1 MPEQFHIF
9 GFYSKKSIMSVE
21 TNPLLSEFTTAYESA
36 PFDIIKLNHFLPAFT
51 EGIKIARKEID
62 EIANSVELPSF
73 ENTIEAMEYSGQ
85 KLDRVASIFFN
96 LNHANTNDEM
106 QALAR
111 EVSPMLTEFSN
122 DIIMNDK
129 LFSRVK
135 EVYQQ
140 KDKLELKLEQEKL
153 LNDRYKAFVR
163 SGANL
168 EKEKKEQIREIS
180 KDLSKL
186 TLQFG
191 ENVLAATNNFELLI
205 SNEKDLSG
213 LPEGIIEAALSAAKE
228 KGKEGWLFNLQ
239 FPSYVPFM
247 QYSDKREL
255 REKMFKAYSSRCF
268 NDEFDNQKNVKRIV
282 ELRLKRVQLFGYT
295 SYADFVLEERMAQTS
310 NQVFTFLSQLL
321 DASMPKAKQEFK
333 ELQDYAKSLGAD
345 FKLERWDWAYYAEK
359 LKTEKFDI
367 NDEIT
372 RPYFE
377 LDRVKNGIFSLATRL
392 YGIKFKLNSSLSKY
406 HEDVNVYEVFDEK
419 GEFLSL
425 LYTDFHPRSSK
436 QGGAWMTSF
445 VDQYRKDGKDHRP
458 HISIVCN
465 FTKPSKTKP
474 SLLTF
479 NEVTTF
485 LHEFGHAL
493 HGMLSKCTYSSLS
506 GTNVYRDF
514 VELPSQFMENFATQK
529 EWLDEVAVHYETGE
543 KIPADLVQKIIDS
556 ENFLSGYS
564 FVRQI
569 SFGLNDMAWHSVSE
583 PVNEELA
590 AFENKAMASTEL
602 FDPIETSCMS
612 TSFSH
617 IFAGGYGAGYYGYK
631 WAEVLDADAFDA
643 FKSRGVFN
651 KEIAHSFRENILEKG
666 GSEHPM
672 NLYMK
677 FRGKE
682 PSIEALLKRSG
693 LK

>member
-1 MPEQFHIF
+1 MTVH
-9 GFYSKKSIMSVE
+9 
-21 TNPLLSEFTTAYESA
+21 TNPLLNKFTTPYEAA
-36 PFDIIKLNHFLPAFT
+36 PFESIELNHFLPAFT
-51 EGIKIARKEID
+51 ESIDIAKKEID
-62 EIANSVELPSF
+62 QIVDNTEEPNFV
-73 ENTIEAMEYSGQ
+73 NTIEALEYSGHQ
-85 KLDRVASIFFN
+85 LDRVASIFFN

-122 DIIMNDK
+122 DIIMNEK
-129 LFSRVK
+129 LFARVK
-135 EVYQQ
+135 DVYHQ
-140 KDKLELKLEQEKL
+140 KKELKLTVEQEKL
-153 LNDRYKAFVR
+153 LTDRYKSFVR

-168 EKEKKEQIREIS
+168 EKEKKDQIREIS
-180 KDLSKL
+180 KELSKL

-191 ENVLAATNNFELLI
+191 ENVLAATNNFELHI
-205 SNEKDLSG
+205 TDKNELSG
-213 LPEGIIEAALSAAKE
+213 LPDGIIEAAAIVAKE
-228 KGKEGWLFNLQ
+228 KDKEGWIFTLQ

-247 QYSDKREL
+247 QYSDIREL
-255 REKMFKAYSSRCF
+255 REKMFKVYSSRCF
-268 NDEFDNQKNVKRIV
+268 NDKFDNQKILKRIV
-282 ELRLKRVQLFGYT
+282 ELRLKKVQLFGYT
-295 SYADFVLEERMAQTS
+295 SYADFVLEERMAKKSSKVTD
-310 NQVFTFLSQLL
+310 FLTELL
-321 DASMPKAKQEFK
+321 DASMPKAKEEFK
-333 ELQDYAKSLGAD
+333 ELQAYAKSLGAD

-359 LKTEKFDI
+359 LKTEKFDV

-377 LDRVKNGIFSLATRL
+377 LERVKKGIFSLAARL
-392 YGIKFKLNSSLSKY
+392 YGIKFNINPNLPKY
-406 HEDVNVYEVFDEK
+406 HKDVDVYEVTDDK

-445 VDQYRKDGKDHRP
+445 VDQYRKNGTDHRP

-465 FTKPSKTKP
+465 FTKPSETKP

-529 EWLDEVAVHYETGE
+529 EWLDDVAEHYQTGE
-543 KIPADLVQKIIDS
+543 KIPAEIVQKIIDS

-569 SFGLNDMAWHSVSE
+569 SFGLNDMAWHSVTE
-583 PVNEELA
+583 PVADEVSV
-590 AFENKAMASTEL
+590 FEDKAMTSTEL
-602 FDPIETSCMS
+602 FDRVETSCMS
-612 TSFSH
+612 TAFSH

-643 FKSRGVFN
+643 FKSAGIFN
-651 KEIAHSFRENILEKG
+651 KEVAKSFKENILEKG
-666 GSEHPM
+666 GSDHPM
-672 NLYMK
+672 NLYLK

-682 PSIEALLKRSG
+682 PSIEPLLKRSG

>member
-1 MPEQFHIF
+1 MTVH
-9 GFYSKKSIMSVE
+9 
-21 TNPLLSEFTTAYESA
+21 TNPLLNEFTTPYEAA
-36 PFDIIKLNHFLPAFT
+36 PFESIELNHFLPAFT
-51 EGIKIARKEID
+51 ESIEIAKKEID
-62 EIANSVELPSF
+62 QIVDNAEEPNFV
-73 ENTIEAMEYSGQ
+73 NTIEALEYSGHQ
-85 KLDRVASIFFN
+85 LDRAASIFFN

-122 DIIMNDK
+122 DIIMNEK
-129 LFSRVK
+129 LFARVK
-135 EVYQQ
+135 DVYHQ
-140 KDKLELKLEQEKL
+140 KSELKLTVEQEKL
-153 LNDRYKAFVR
+153 LTDRYKSFVR

-168 EKEKKEQIREIS
+168 EKEKKDQIREIS
-180 KDLSKL
+180 KELSKL

-191 ENVLAATNNFELLI
+191 ENVLAATNNFELHI
-205 SNEKDLSG
+205 TDKNELSG
-213 LPEGIIEAALSAAKE
+213 LPDGIIEAAGIVAKE
-228 KGKEGWLFNLQ
+228 EDKEGWIFTLQ

-247 QYSDKREL
+247 QYSDIREL
-255 REKMFKAYSSRCF
+255 REKMFKVYSSRCF
-268 NDEFDNQKNVKRIV
+268 NDKFDNQKIVKRIV
-282 ELRLKRVQLFGYT
+282 ELRLKKVQLFGYT
-295 SYADFVLEERMAQTS
+295 SYADFVLEERMAKQSSKVTD
-310 NQVFTFLSQLL
+310 FLTELL
-321 DASMPKAKQEFK
+321 DASMPKAKEEFK
-333 ELQDYAKSLGAD
+333 ELQAYAKSLGAD

-359 LKTEKFDI
+359 LKTEKFDV

-377 LDRVKNGIFSLATRL
+377 LERVKKGIFSLAARL
-392 YGIKFKLNSSLSKY
+392 YGIKFNINPNLPKY
-406 HEDVNVYEVFDEK
+406 HKDVDVYEVTDDK

-445 VDQYRKDGKDHRP
+445 VDQYRKKGTDHRP

-465 FTKPSKTKP
+465 FTKPSEIKP

-529 EWLDEVAVHYETGE
+529 EWLDDVAEHYQTGE
-543 KIPADLVQKIIDS
+543 KIPAEIVQKIIDS

-569 SFGLNDMAWHSVSE
+569 SFGLNDMAWHSVTE
-583 PVNEELA
+583 PVADEVSV
-590 AFENKAMASTEL
+590 FEDKAMSSTEL
-602 FDPIETSCMS
+602 FDRVETSCMS
-612 TSFSH
+612 TAFSH

-643 FKSRGVFN
+643 FKSAGIFN
-651 KEIAHSFRENILEKG
+651 KEIAKSFKENILEKG
-666 GSEHPM
+666 GSDHPM
-672 NLYMK
+672 NLYLK

-682 PSIEALLKRSG
+682 PSIEPLLKRSG

>member
-1 MPEQFHIF
+1 MT
-9 GFYSKKSIMSVE
+9 VD
-21 TNPLLSEFTTAYESA
+21 TNPLLNKFTTPYESV
-36 PFDIIKLNHFLPAFT
+36 PFEIIELDHFLPAFT
-51 EGIKIARKEID
+51 ESIKIARKEID
-62 EIANSVELPSF
+62 QIVDNTEEPNFV
-73 ENTIEAMEYSGQ
+73 NTIEALEYSGHQ
-85 KLDRVASIFFN
+85 LDRVASIFFN

-122 DIIMNDK
+122 DIIMNEK
-129 LFSRVK
+129 LFARVK
-135 EVYQQ
+135 DVYHQ
-140 KDKLELKLEQEKL
+140 KSELKLTIEQEKL
-153 LNDRYKAFVR
+153 LTDRYKSFVR

-168 EKEKKEQIREIS
+168 EKEKKDQIREIS
-180 KDLSKL
+180 KELSKL

-191 ENVLAATNNFELLI
+191 ENVLAATNNFELHI
-205 SNEKDLSG
+205 TDKKDLSG
-213 LPEGIIEAALSAAKE
+213 LPDGIIEAAGIVAKE
-228 KGKEGWLFNLQ
+228 KDKEGWVFTLQ
-239 FPSYVPFM
+239 FPSYVPFI
-247 QYSDKREL
+247 QYSDIREL
-255 REKMFKAYSSRCF
+255 REKMFKVYSSRCF
-268 NDEFDNQKNVKRIV
+268 NDKFDNQKILKRIV
-282 ELRLKRVQLFGYT
+282 ELRLKKVQLFGYT
-295 SYADFVLEERMAQTS
+295 SYADFVLEERMAKKSSKVTD
-310 NQVFTFLSQLL
+310 FLTELL
-321 DASMPKAKQEFK
+321 DASMPKAKEEFK
-333 ELQDYAKSLGAD
+333 ELQAYAKSLGAD

-359 LKTEKFDI
+359 LKTEKFDV

-377 LDRVKNGIFSLATRL
+377 LERVKKGIFSLATRL
-392 YGIKFKLNSSLSKY
+392 YGIKFNINPNLPKY
-406 HEDVNVYEVFDEK
+406 HKDVDVYEVTDDK

-445 VDQYRKDGKDHRP
+445 VDQYRKKGTDHRP

-465 FTKPSKTKP
+465 FTKPSETKP

-529 EWLDEVAVHYETGE
+529 EWLDDVAEHYKTGE
-543 KIPADLVQKIIDS
+543 KIPAEIVQKIIDS

-569 SFGLNDMAWHSVSE
+569 SFGLNDMAWHSVTE
-583 PVNEELA
+583 PVSDEVSV
-590 AFENKAMASTEL
+590 FEDKAMSSTEL
-602 FDPIETSCMS
+602 FDRIETSCMS

-643 FKSRGVFN
+643 FKSAGIFN
-651 KEIAHSFRENILEKG
+651 KEVARSFRENILEKG
-666 GSEHPM
+666 GSDHPM
-672 NLYMK
+672 NLYLK

-682 PSIEALLKRSG
+682 PSIEPLLKRSG

>member
-1 MPEQFHIF
+1 MTVH
-9 GFYSKKSIMSVE
+9 
-21 TNPLLSEFTTAYESA
+21 TNPLLNEFTTPYESA
-36 PFDIIKLNHFLPAFT
+36 PFEKIELNHYLPAFT
-51 EGIKIARKEID
+51 ESVEIARKEID
-62 EIANSVELPSF
+62 QIADNTDQPNF
-73 ENTIEAMEYSGQ
+73 ANTIEALEYSGH

-111 EVSPMLTEFSN
+111 EISPILTEFSN
-122 DIIMNDK
+122 DIIMNEK

-135 EVYQQ
+135 EVYHQ
-140 KDKLELKLEQEKL
+140 KGELKLTVEQEKL
-153 LNDRYKAFVR
+153 LTDRYKSFVR

-168 EKEKKEQIREIS
+168 EKEKKDQIREIS
-180 KDLSKL
+180 KELSKL
-186 TLQFG
+186 TLLFG
-191 ENVLAATNNFELLI
+191 ENVLAATNDFALYI
-205 SNEKDLSG
+205 TDKKDLSG
-213 LPEGIIEAALSAAKE
+213 LPDGIIEAARTVAKE
-228 KGKEGWLFNLQ
+228 NNKEGWGFTLQ

-247 QYSDKREL
+247 QYSDNREL
-255 REKMFKAYSSRCF
+255 REKMFKAYTSRCF
-268 NDEFDNQKNVKRIV
+268 NDKYDNQETLKRIV
-282 ELRLKRVQLFGYT
+282 ELRLKKVQLFGYN
-295 SYADFVLEERMAQTS
+295 SYADFVLEERMAEKS
-310 NQVFTFLSQLL
+310 SKVFDFLTELL
-321 DASMPKAKQEFK
+321 NASMPKAKEEFQ

-345 FKLERWDWAYYAEK
+345 FKLERWDWSYFAEK
-359 LKTEKFDI
+359 LKTEKFDV

-377 LDRVKNGIFSLATRL
+377 LERVKKGIFSLATRL
-392 YGIKFKLNSSLSKY
+392 YGIKFNINPNLSKY
-406 HEDVNVYEVFDEK
+406 HQEVDVYEVTNDK

-425 LYTDFHPRSSK
+425 LYTDFHPRNSK

-445 VDQYRKDGKDHRP
+445 VDQYRENGIDHRP

-465 FTKPSKTKP
+465 FTKPGETKP

-506 GTNVYRDF
+506 GTSVYRDF

-529 EWLDEVAVHYETGE
+529 EWLDDVAEHYETGE
-543 KIPADLVQKIIDS
+543 KIPSEIVQKIIDS

-569 SFGLNDMAWHSVSE
+569 SFGLNDMAWHSVTK
-583 PVNEELA
+583 PVNDEVA
-590 AFENKAMASTEL
+590 VFEDKAMASTEL
-602 FDPIETSCMS
+602 FDRVETSCMS

-643 FKSRGVFN
+643 FKTAGIFN
-651 KEIAHSFRENILEKG
+651 KEIANSFRENILEKG
-666 GSEHPM
+666 GSDHPM
-672 NLYMK
+672 NLYLE

-682 PSIEALLKRSG
+682 PSIEPLLKRSG

>member
-1 MPEQFHIF
+1 MTVH
-9 GFYSKKSIMSVE
+9 
-21 TNPLLSEFTTAYESA
+21 TNPLLNEFTTPYESA
-36 PFDIIKLNHFLPAFT
+36 PFEIIELKHYLPAFT
-51 EGIKIARKEID
+51 ESIELARKEID
-62 EIANSVELPSF
+62 QIADNIDQPSF
-73 ENTIEAMEYSGQ
+73 ANTIEALEYSGH
-85 KLDRVASIFFN
+85 KLDRVSSIFFN

-111 EVSPMLTEFSN
+111 DVSPMLTEFSN
-122 DIIMNDK
+122 DIIMNEK

-135 EVYQQ
+135 EVYHQ
-140 KDKLELKLEQEKL
+140 KGELKLTVEQEKL
-153 LNDRYKAFVR
+153 LTDRYKSFVR

-168 EKEKKEQIREIS
+168 EKEKKDQIREIS
-180 KDLSKL
+180 KELSKL

-191 ENVLAATNNFELLI
+191 ENVLAATNDFELYI
-205 SNEKDLSG
+205 TDEKDLSG
-213 LPEGIIEAALSAAKE
+213 LPDGIIEAARAVAKE
-228 KGKEGWLFNLQ
+228 NNKEGWGFTLH

-247 QYSDKREL
+247 QYSDNREL
-255 REKMFKAYSSRCF
+255 REKMFKAYTSRCF
-268 NDEFDNQKNVKRIV
+268 KDKYDNQETLKRIV
-282 ELRLKRVQLFGYT
+282 ELRLKKVQLFGYN
-295 SYADFVLEERMAQTS
+295 SYADFVLEERMAKKS
-310 NQVFTFLSQLL
+310 SKVLDFLTELL
-321 DASMPKAKQEFK
+321 DASMPKAKEEFQE
-333 ELQDYAKSLGAD
+333 LYDYAKSLGAD
-345 FKLERWDWAYYAEK
+345 FKLERWDWSYYAEK
-359 LKTEKFDI
+359 LKTEKFDV

-377 LDRVKNGIFSLATRL
+377 LERVKKGIFSLATRL
-392 YGIKFKLNSSLSKY
+392 YGIEFKINPALSKY
-406 HEDVNVYEVFDEK
+406 HKEVDVYEVIDAK

-445 VDQYRKDGKDHRP
+445 MDQYCKNGTDHRP

-465 FTKPSKTKP
+465 FTKPSETKP

-506 GTNVYRDF
+506 GTSVYRDF

-529 EWLDEVAVHYETGE
+529 EWLDDVAEHYKTGE
-543 KIPADLVQKIIDS
+543 KIPSEIVQKIIDS

-569 SFGLNDMAWHSVSE
+569 SFGLNDMAWHSITKPVTDEVS
-583 PVNEELA
+583 V
-590 AFENKAMASTEL
+590 FEDKAMSSTEL
-602 FDPIETSCMS
+602 FDRVDTSCMS

-643 FKSRGVFN
+643 FKSAGIFN
-651 KEIAHSFRENILEKG
+651 NEIANSFRENILEKG
-666 GSEHPM
+666 GSDYPM
-672 NLYMK
+672 NLYLK

-682 PSIEALLKRSG
+682 PSIEPLLKRSG

>member
-1 MPEQFHIF
+1 MTVH
-9 GFYSKKSIMSVE
+9 
-21 TNPLLSEFTTAYESA
+21 TNPLLNEFTTPYEAA
-36 PFDIIKLNHFLPAFT
+36 PFESIELNHFLPAFT
-51 EGIKIARKEID
+51 ESIEIAKKEID
-62 EIANSVELPSF
+62 QIVDNAEEPNFV
-73 ENTIEAMEYSGQ
+73 NTIEALEYSGHQ
-85 KLDRVASIFFN
+85 LDRAASIFFN

-122 DIIMNDK
+122 DIIMNEK
-129 LFSRVK
+129 LFARVK
-135 EVYQQ
+135 DVYHQ
-140 KDKLELKLEQEKL
+140 KSELKLTVEQEKL
-153 LNDRYKAFVR
+153 LTDRYKSFVR

-168 EKEKKEQIREIS
+168 EKEKKDQIREIS
-180 KDLSKL
+180 KELSKL

-191 ENVLAATNNFELLI
+191 ENVLAATNNFELHI
-205 SNEKDLSG
+205 TDKNELSG
-213 LPEGIIEAALSAAKE
+213 LPDGIIEAAGIVAKE
-228 KGKEGWLFNLQ
+228 EDKEGWIFTLQ

-247 QYSDKREL
+247 QYSDIREL
-255 REKMFKAYSSRCF
+255 REKMFKVYSSRCF
-268 NDEFDNQKNVKRIV
+268 NDKFDNQKIVKRIV
-282 ELRLKRVQLFGYT
+282 ELRLKKVQLFGYT
-295 SYADFVLEERMAQTS
+295 SYADFVLEERMAKQSSKVTD
-310 NQVFTFLSQLL
+310 FLTELL
-321 DASMPKAKQEFK
+321 DASMPKAKEEFK
-333 ELQDYAKSLGAD
+333 ELQAYAKSLGAD

-359 LKTEKFDI
+359 LKTEKFNV

-377 LDRVKNGIFSLATRL
+377 LERVKKGIFSLAARL
-392 YGIKFKLNSSLSKY
+392 YGIKFNINPKLPKY
-406 HEDVNVYEVFDEK
+406 HKDVDVYEVTDDK

-445 VDQYRKDGKDHRP
+445 VDQYRKKGTDHRP

-465 FTKPSKTKP
+465 FTKPSEIKP

-529 EWLDEVAVHYETGE
+529 EWLDDVAEHYQTGE
-543 KIPADLVQKIIDS
+543 KIPAEIVQKIIDS

-569 SFGLNDMAWHSVSE
+569 SFGLNDMAWHSVTE
-583 PVNEELA
+583 PVADEVSV
-590 AFENKAMASTEL
+590 FEDKAMSSTEL
-602 FDPIETSCMS
+602 FDRVETSCMS
-612 TSFSH
+612 TAFSH

-643 FKSRGVFN
+643 FKSAGIFN
-651 KEIAHSFRENILEKG
+651 KEIANSFKENILEKG
-666 GSEHPM
+666 GSDHPM
-672 NLYMK
+672 NLYLK

-682 PSIEALLKRSG
+682 PSIEPLLKRSG

>member
-1 MPEQFHIF
+1 MTVH
-9 GFYSKKSIMSVE
+9 
-21 TNPLLSEFTTAYESA
+21 TNPLLNEFTTPYESA
-36 PFDIIKLNHFLPAFT
+36 PFEKIELNHYLPAFT
-51 EGIKIARKEID
+51 ESVEIARKEID
-62 EIANSVELPSF
+62 QIAENTDKPNF
-73 ENTIEAMEYSGQ
+73 ANTIEAIEYSGH

-122 DIIMNDK
+122 DIIMNEN

-135 EVYQQ
+135 AVYHQ
-140 KDKLELKLEQEKL
+140 KGELKLTVEQEKL
-153 LNDRYKAFVR
+153 LTDRYKSFVR

-168 EKEKKEQIREIS
+168 EKEKKDQIREIS
-180 KDLSKL
+180 KELSKL

-191 ENVLAATNNFELLI
+191 ENVLAATNDFELYI
-205 SNEKDLSG
+205 TDRKDLSG
-213 LPEGIIEAALSAAKE
+213 LPDGIIEAASTVAKE
-228 KGKEGWLFNLQ
+228 NNKEGWGFTLQ

-247 QYSDKREL
+247 QYSDNREL
-255 REKMFKAYSSRCF
+255 REKMFKAYTSRCF
-268 NDEFDNQKNVKRIV
+268 NDKYDNQETLKRIV
-282 ELRLKRVQLFGYT
+282 ELRLKKVQLFGYI
-295 SYADFVLEERMAQTS
+295 SYADFVLEERMAEKS
-310 NQVFTFLSQLL
+310 SKVIDFLTELL
-321 DASMPKAKQEFK
+321 DASMPKAKEEFQ

-345 FKLERWDWAYYAEK
+345 FKLERWDWSYYAEK
-359 LKTEKFDI
+359 LKTEKFDV

-377 LDRVKNGIFSLATRL
+377 LERVKKGIFSLATRL
-392 YGIKFKLNSSLSKY
+392 YGIKFTINSNLSKY
-406 HEDVNVYEVFDEK
+406 HEEVDVYEVTNNK

-425 LYTDFHPRSSK
+425 LYTDFHPRNSK

-445 VDQYRKDGKDHRP
+445 VDQYRENGLDHRP

-465 FTKPSKTKP
+465 FTKPSETKP

-506 GTNVYRDF
+506 GTSVYRDF

-529 EWLDEVAVHYETGE
+529 EWLDDVAEHYETGE
-543 KIPADLVQKIIDS
+543 KIPAEIVQKIIDS

-569 SFGLNDMAWHSVSE
+569 SFGLNDMAWHSVTK
-583 PVNEELA
+583 PVTDEVFV
-590 AFENKAMASTEL
+590 FEDKAMSSTEL
-602 FDPIETSCMS
+602 FDRVATSCMS

-643 FKSRGVFN
+643 FKSAGIFN
-651 KEIAHSFRENILEKG
+651 KEIANSFRENILEKG
-666 GSEHPM
+666 GSDHPM
-672 NLYMK
+672 NLYLE

-682 PSIEALLKRSG
+682 PSIEPLLKRSG

>member
-1 MPEQFHIF
+1 MTVH
-9 GFYSKKSIMSVE
+9 
-21 TNPLLSEFTTAYESA
+21 TNPLLKEFTTPYESA
-36 PFDIIKLNHFLPAFT
+36 PFELIELNHFLPAFT
-51 EGIKIARKEID
+51 KSIEMARKEIN
-62 EIANSVELPSF
+62 EIAESSDKPNF
-73 ENTIEAMEYSGQ
+73 KNTIEALEYSGH

-122 DIIMNDK
+122 DIIMNEK

-135 EVYQQ
+135 VVYHQ
-140 KDKLELKLEQEKL
+140 KNELKLTIEQEKL
-153 LNDRYKAFVR
+153 LTDRYKSFVR

-168 EKEKKEQIREIS
+168 EKVKKDQIREIS
-180 KDLSKL
+180 KELSKL

-191 ENVLAATNNFELLI
+191 ENVLAATNSFELYI
-205 SNEKDLSG
+205 TDKKELSG
-213 LPEGIIEAALSAAKE
+213 LPDGIIEAASMVAKE
-228 KGKEGWLFNLQ
+228 KGKEGWVFTLQ

-247 QYSDKREL
+247 QYSDVREL
-255 REKMFKAYSSRCF
+255 REKMFKVYSSRCF
-268 NDEFDNQKNVKRIV
+268 NDKFDNQKILKRIV
-282 ELRLKRVQLFGYT
+282 ELRLKKVQLFGYK
-295 SYADFVLEERMAQTS
+295 SYADFVLEERMAEKS
-310 NQVFTFLSQLL
+310 SKVIDFLNELL
-321 DASMPKAKQEFK
+321 NASMPKAKEEFQ
-333 ELQDYAKSLGAD
+333 ELQAYAKKLGAS

-359 LKTEKFDI
+359 LKTEKFDV

-377 LDRVKNGIFSLATRL
+377 LERVKKGVFSLATRL
-392 YGIKFKLNSSLSKY
+392 YGIEFKINNALSKY
-406 HEDVNVYEVFDEK
+406 HKEVEVYEVLDEK

-425 LYTDFHPRSSK
+425 LYTDFHPRNSK

-445 VDQYRKDGKDHRP
+445 VDQYRKNGVDHRP

-465 FTKPSKTKP
+465 FTRPSETKP

-493 HGMLSKCTYSSLS
+493 HGMLSKCSYSSLS
-506 GTNVYRDF
+506 GTSVYRDF

-529 EWLDEVAVHYETGE
+529 EWLDEVAAHYKTGE
-543 KIPADLVQKIIDS
+543 KIPAEIVQKIIDS

-569 SFGLNDMAWHSVSE
+569 SFGINDMAWHSVTE
-583 PVNEELA
+583 PVTDEVSVFEE
-590 AFENKAMASTEL
+590 KAMSPTEL
-602 FDPIETSCMS
+602 FDRVETSCMS

-643 FKSRGVFN
+643 FKSAGIFN
-651 KEIAHSFRENILEKG
+651 QEIANSFRKNILEKG
-666 GSEHPM
+666 GSDHPM
-672 NLYMK
+672 SLYLK

-682 PSIEALLKRSG
+682 PSIEPLLKRSG